1 MDDSIRWVVGFLVAV
16 LIASLIVF
24 ARGEPRH
31 GEPTPPPAV
40 VATVA

>member
-1 MDDSIRWVVGFLVAV
+1 MEQGVRWAVAFAV
-16 LIASLIVF
+16 ALFIVALIAF

-40 VATVA
+40 IVTAA